1 MPRSLKIKIDGSG
14 SCTPAAPAV
23 AGGTLA
29 DNLNGAPSI
38 ANFAA
43 IGVPVFTWDN
53 RRNEAIVIDP
63 DGEQYTLAEWCQDHQ
78 INAAGQAEILD
89 NITKEEGTCSACRA
103 TFHPSVCL
111 HAESSPFPLI
121 IKNRK
126 LILHVSRRWDN
137 WKEAR
142 PDPSKPWL
150 VQHGIDYGTLMGNNI
165 VAVYLTRPA
174 STGSEGSSAYGYK
187 ATYTTVPAAA
197 SPYRPWPQDSDRG
210 LWPWT
215 QGHATTTRNF
225 AIPLVDPAEDSPSA
239 QTLGP
244 KEEVLKIV
252 YHADGATIDSGAAEP
267 LQASAGHSFQP
278 EVALQNS
285 LHRIGFWFLT
295 GLIPPPASGYGYP
308 HQWDGSMWTGDTGP
322 WRMGVYSQTINGR
335 TRRAFI
341 KIGQQSGTIEAVKT
355 ALASPTSD
363 PLVIGHAS
371 PFSDGNLWQQSDT
384 GTNALIPYADGTYK
398 TALLPADAA
407 LQLPYN
413 LHFAEACWA
422 DTCTV
427 SVRIFTGSGNTAPTR
442 VDAMPSVTISL
453 ANTPVTDGATT
464 STSGASIAW
473 QNGHPVLV
481 LQLASHLNT
490 YYDSALRAEVYAL
503 DQDETVQVQIN
514 LVRGAASGIFPI
526 SAIGEDT
533 PTDFDTFASYN
544 SYSMDLDIDPEVG

>member
-1 MPRSLKIKIDGSG
+1 MPRHLSIRIDGSG
-14 SCTPAAPAV
+14 SCTPRYSALD
-23 AGGTLA
+23 GGADATQLA
-29 DNLNGAPSI
+29 GAPSI
-38 ANFAA
+38 EHFAA
-43 IGVPVFTWDN
+43 VNIPVFTWDASN
-53 RRNEAIVIDP
+53 QEAIVIAP
-63 DGEQYTLAEWCQDHQ
+63 DGGQYTLDEWCQDHD
-78 INAAGQAEILD
+78 INAAGKQEILD
-89 NITKEEGTCSACRA
+89 NIIKEEGTCSACRA

-111 HAESSPFPLI
+111 HSESSPFPLV
-121 IKNRK
+121 IKNRN
-126 LILHVSRRWDN
+126 LILHVSRQWAS

-142 PDPSKPWL
+142 PDISKPWL

-174 STGSEGSSAYGYK
+174 STGSEGGAAYGYK

-215 QGHATTTRNF
+215 QGHAISTHDF
-225 AIPLVDPAEDSPSA
+225 AVPFIDPAEDSPTA

-244 KEEVLKIV
+244 KEEVLKIT

-285 LHRIGFWFLT
+285 LHRIGFWFLS

-308 HQWDGSMWTGDTGP
+308 HQWDGSMWAGDTGP
-322 WRMGVYSQTINGR
+322 WRMGVYSQTLNGS
-335 TRRAFI
+335 TRRTFI
-341 KIGQQSGTIEAVKT
+341 KIGQQSGTIEAVQT
-355 ALASPTSD
+355 ALNSPTAD
-363 PLVIGHAS
+363 PLIIGHAS
-371 PFSDGNLWQQSDT
+371 PYADGNLWQQSAT
-384 GTNALIPYADGTYK
+384 GTNALIPYTDGTYK

-407 LQLPYN
+407 LQIPYN

-427 SVRIFTGSGNTAPTR
+427 SIRIFTGSGNTAPTR
-442 VDAMPSVTISL
+442 VDAMPSVTVSL

-464 STSGASIAW
+464 TTPGASIAW
-473 QNGHPVLV
+473 QNGHPVLI
-481 LQLASHLNT
+481 LQLASRLNH
-490 YYDSALRAEVYAL
+490 YYDSGLRAEVYAL
-503 DQDETVQVQIN
+503 DQDETVQVQIK

-526 SAIGEDT
+526 SAIGEDA
-533 PTDFDTFASYN
+533 PDDFDTFANYN
-544 SYSMDLDIDPEVG
+544 SYSMDLNIDPDVG